1 MFLHFCYQYEYP
13 HLQEVAHGHMQEYSY
28 LSFDLVYYMCVETNG
43 KSLEEI
49 DVLFG
54 EVSHAEQ
61 CTIDFDGISDNK
73 EPV

>member
-1 MFLHFCYQYEYP
+1 MA
-13 HLQEVAHGHMQEYSY
+13 AHGPIYECSR
-28 LSFDLVYYMCVETNG
+28 LPFDLVYYMCVETNG

-61 CTIDFDGISDNK
+61 YADSDGISDNK